1 MNARTLEAEH
11 VTVQGLEIRYSVF
24 PGNSERPPLL
34 ICNGI
39 GQSLETL
46 ETLATSFPK
55 RDVILYDAPGA
66 GRSQVPRVPATIRRH
81 SRVAVGL
88 LDELGYGEVDVLGIS
103 WGGSTAQQIARSFPD
118 RCRRLILSITAA
130 GGIAQIPGPPGV
142 MLEMLFPTRYIS
154 ERRRN
159 KMVPKLYGGEA
170 LRDPSVIL
178 GQYGRN
184 RAPSLYGYCSQLV
197 VSRIW
202 TSVHWLH
209 RLTQPTLVLSGEQD
223 PLVPPLNQKL
233 LARLIP
239 NSEFRSYDCGH
250 LLMTTRRKEVV
261 ADIEEFL
268 DS

>member
-1 MNARTLEAEH
+1 LNIEH
-11 VTVQGLEIRYSVF
+11 ATVDGLDIRYCVF
-24 PGNSERPPLL
+24 PGKSGRTPLL

-46 ETLATSFPK
+46 ESLARCFPD

-66 GRSQVPRVPATIRRH
+66 GRSQVPRLPASVGRH

-88 LDELGYGEVDVLGIS
+88 LDALGYETVDVLGIS

-118 RCRRLILSITAA
+118 RCRKLILSITAA
-130 GGIAQIPGPPGV
+130 GGIAQVPGPPGV
-142 MLEMLFPTRYIS
+142 MLEMLFPTRYLS
-154 ERRRN
+154 ERRRQ
-159 KMVPKLYGGEA
+159 KVVPKLYGGEA
-170 LRDPSVIL
+170 LRDPSIVL
-178 GQYGRN
+178 GQYGLN
-184 RAPSLYGYCSQLV
+184 KAPSFYGYCSQLF
-197 VSRIW
+197 VSRLW

-209 RLTQPTLVLSGEQD
+209 RLKQPTLVLSGKQD

-239 NSEFRSYDCGH
+239 DSEFRSYDCGH

-261 ADIEEFL
+261 ADIVDFL